1 MKAKKSE
8 ARQYMIELQ
17 QGRSVMALIACI
29 ITLVFTSGAIIAAV
43 AGRVRS
49 GLSPLHAFRFFTT
62 LSNSLTFFASGF
74 IFPYAVN
81 GIRMKRFVY
90 PRWLSMVHYSGTV
103 CTTLTFV
110 FAMTFILY
118 YDPQMAIGGSN
129 FFLHVICPIAVL
141 ISFEMVESGYSYRI
155 KDAFICLI
163 PLLIYS
169 LVYTTMVVFIGE
181 ARGGWDDMYKLNTF
195 VPFYLSFPFM
205 WALAIGISFAINR
218 SSSYLIR
225 KREKDML
232 FSLDR
237 FIDPVEI
244 KLEVFELGRF
254 YGAHDDE
261 NDMSIP
267 FDLLRMLADH
277 YSMGVDLK
285 GLVEMYTSGL
295 LAGIEEK
302 DSPKPESL

>member
-1 MKAKKSE
+1 
-8 ARQYMIELQ
+8 MIELQ
-17 QGRSVMALIACI
+17 QGRSIMALIACV
-29 ITLVFTSGAIIAAV
+29 ITLVFTSGAIIAAI

-49 GLSPLHAFRFFTT
+49 GLSPLHAFRYFTT
-62 LSNSLTFFASGF
+62 LSNTVTFFASGF

-81 GIRMKRFVY
+81 GVRMKRFVY

-110 FAMTFILY
+110 FAMTFILH
-118 YDPQMAIGGSN
+118 YDRHLAIGGSN

-141 ISFEMVESGYSYRI
+141 ISFEMVESGYEYRI
-155 KDAFICLI
+155 KDAFVCLI

-169 LVYTTMVVFIGE
+169 LLYTTEVVFIGE
-181 ARGGWDDMYKLNTF
+181 ANGGWPDMYKLNTF

-218 SSSYLIR
+218 SSSYFI
-225 KREKDML
+225 KQREKNML
-232 FSLDR
+232 FSLKR

-254 YGAHDDE
+254 YGQSDDE

-267 FDLLRMLADH
+267 LDLLRMLSEH
-277 YSMGVDLK
+277 YTEGVVLED
-285 GLVEMYTSGL
+285 LVEMYTAGL
-295 LAGIEEK
+295 MAGVGERK
-302 DSPKPESL
+302 DTAK